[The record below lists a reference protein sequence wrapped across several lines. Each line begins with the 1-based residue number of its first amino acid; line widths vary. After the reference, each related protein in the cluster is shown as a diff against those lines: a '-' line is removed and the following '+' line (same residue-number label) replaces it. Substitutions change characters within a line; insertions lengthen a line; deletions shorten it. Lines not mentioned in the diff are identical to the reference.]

1 MFPRGQRGQRQK
13 SRPMWSIV
21 AAGTVLAASAVCLA
35 PLRASAQEF
44 AEPGSGAE
52 PLEHGISITAQVDL
66 VFQQAS
72 GEPMRMLQN
81 NFSAG
86 AMGANA
92 TSEYVFDLL
101 NGAAMAGL
109 NEALAQGARSGRVT
123 VVATSCQVG
132 MSGKAIRA
140 VNPVGVFINTTEM
153 NVDDNG
159 KASFR
164 TRIKF
169 IPDIAPE
176 REDKPFKLV
185 PNF

>member
-1 MFPRGQRGQRQK
+1 MFSKHQQPPHEA
-13 SRPMWSIV
+13 SRSAWTVM
-21 AAGTVLAASAVCLA
+21 AASTAIAASAFCLA
-35 PLRASAQEF
+35 PGAAAQEF
-44 AEPGSGAE
+44 KEQIPGAE
-52 PLEHGISITAQVDL
+52 MLESGISIQAQVDL

-72 GEPMRMLQN
+72 GEPMRMMQN

-86 AMGANA
+86 VVGGNA

-109 NEALAQGARSGRVT
+109 NQALAQGARTGRVT
-123 VVATSCQVG
+123 VVATSCQIG
-132 MSGKAIRA
+132 MDGKAIRT
-140 VNPVGVFINTTEM
+140 VVPLGVFINTTEM
-153 NVDDNG
+153 DVGEDG

-169 IPDIAPE
+169 IPDIAPA
-176 REDKPFKLV
+176 RQDKPFKLV